1 MFHVSFRY
9 IFGIPPLILVLL
21 PVASSDCDIEGKDGR
36 EYQHILMISINY
48 LDTMIKNRT
57 NCPNNEPNVFK
68 KHACDDNKEAVFL
81 YRAAHK
87 LKHFVKVNN
96 SEEFN
101 LHLSRV
107 SQGML
112 QLLNCTPKI
121 RRYQRHQATKQF
133 ESYQMTTFQLIVSI
147 FKYFLVY

>member
-121 RRYQRHQATKQF
+121 RRYQRHQATKQS

>member
-48 LDTMIKNRT
+48 LLDTMIKNRT

-68 KHACDDNKEAVFL
+68 KHACDDNKEDSKSLKEQRKQKSLCFL
-81 YRAAHK
+81 GI
-87 LKHFVKVNN
+87 L
-96 SEEFN
+96 
-101 LHLSRV
+101 
-107 SQGML
+107 L
-112 QLLNCTPKI
+112 QKI
-121 RRYQRHQATKQF
+121 KTCWNKILRGSKEH
-133 ESYQMTTFQLIVSI
+133 
-147 FKYFLVY
+147 